1 MSQSLIDAFLS
12 RKKNAASGPR
22 SEGISIYLGTLPSTP
37 WTKKFIFC
45 LRSSSE

>member
-1 MSQSLIDAFLS
+1 MSQSLIDGFPS
-12 RKKNAASGPR
+12 GKKNAADGPR
-22 SEGISIYLGTLPSTP
+22 FEGISIYLGTLPSTP